1 MYVVPLYKWGMT
13 LDAIMMM
20 RFPSDVKAALAKAA
34 KAEHRSMS
42 NLTLAV
48 MSAWLVEQ
56 GYLRSTKPASKKG
69 K

>member
-1 MYVVPLYKWGMT
+1 MCDAPLYNVGMT

-48 MSAWLVEQ
+48 MSEWLVEQ
-56 GYLRSTKPASKKG
+56 GYMRPTKPAAKRG

>member
-1 MYVVPLYKWGMT
+1 MYVMPLYNVLMT

-34 KAEHRSMS
+34 KAEQRSMS
-42 NLTLAV
+42 NLTLSV
-48 MSAWLVEQ
+48 MTDWLVAN
-56 GYLRSTKPASKKG
+56 GYLKPAKPAAKRG

>member
-1 MYVVPLYKWGMT
+1 MYVEPLYNMGMT

-20 RFPSDVKAALAKAA
+20 RFPSDVKTALAKAA

-48 MSAWLVEQ
+48 MTDWLVAN
-56 GYLRSTKPASKKG
+56 GYMKATKPTPKKAR
-69 K
+69 